1 MEDSTNVVCTGAS
14 LVLLCAAH
22 PSHCG
27 ANSRGHVCVCVLKV
41 CVFLVCEGEGPIKNY
56 FLGFFFAGIL
66 LDHRIKHQPFP

>member
-1 MEDSTNVVCTGAS
+1 M
-14 LVLLCAAH
+14 LCAQEPALFF
-22 PSHCG
+22 CVQLIRATVG
-27 ANSRGHVCVCVLKV
+27 RTAVDMCVCVLKV